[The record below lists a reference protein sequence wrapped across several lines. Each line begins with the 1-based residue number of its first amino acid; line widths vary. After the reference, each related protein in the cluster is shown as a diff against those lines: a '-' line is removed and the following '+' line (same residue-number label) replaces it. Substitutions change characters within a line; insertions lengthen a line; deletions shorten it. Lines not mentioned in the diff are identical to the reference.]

1 MSSSLPSRLALKLDI
16 SGISRVRCDGR
27 FVGIARTGA
36 VTSRVLGE
44 GARGGGAEL
53 KRPSRPGPGEE
64 WEAETS
70 RGLEKDTR
78 SQQGT
83 FDGAGF

>member
-16 SGISRVRCDGR
+16 SGISRMRCDGR
-27 FVGIARTGA
+27 FVGIGRAGA
-36 VTSRVLGE
+36 VTSQVLGE
-44 GARGGGAEL
+44 VVRGGAEL
-53 KRPSRPGPGEE
+53 QQPSRPGPGKE

-70 RGLEKDTR
+70 RGLEKDAR